1 MTVNINSM
9 PPGKYWDIWK
19 KTPFGYT
26 TWTHRPL
33 GVQVLALAY
42 RSDVRWNESAYSN
55 KEFDDLLD
63 KAEGTFDVEARR
75 KIVQRLQEILQEDGP
90 IVQPFWRP
98 SIVAY
103 NKRVKGFSAHPSNR
117 TLATRI
123 AIEPA

>member
-1 MTVNINSM
+1 M
-9 PPGKYWDIWK
+9 
-19 KTPFGYT
+19 
-26 TWTHRPL
+26 
-33 GVQVLALAY
+33 
-42 RSDVRWNESAYSN
+42 RWNESTYSN

-117 TLATRI
+117 TLANRI
-123 AIEPA
+123 AIELA